1 MMRSLYSGVAGLK
14 THQTRMDVIGNN
26 ISNVNTVS
34 YKSQTVNFSDM
45 LYQTTS
51 AASGPNSATG
61 AGGTNARQIGLG
73 VKTAAVSTAI
83 TTAGAAQTTN
93 NPFDILI
100 TGESF
105 FVVNDGNSNF
115 FTRDGSFNV
124 DASGNLVM
132 SSTGYRVMGW
142 QTDATTGAIRKDTVS
157 PLTLMSSANMTYPAE
172 ATTNAYFAGIVDKND
187 TDVTSTAGKT
197 VNLKI
202 YDSLGYSYTAKFTIT
217 RDTAADTTGTPA
229 YAGYKVAL
237 SKILDSEGNEVT
249 TNPPT
254 FTATDI
260 FFSKTDGSFGGV
272 TTAGTLTSK
281 TATLTS
287 ASGNFKNVSID
298 FSALTNVNNEGTS
311 TVTASNGTSSSSTVG
326 SGRAVGNMTG
336 VSIQKDG
343 LIYATYDNGQS
354 KLLGQIATAS
364 FANAAGLAKDGDNLY
379 SATQNSGAF
388 DGIGQDVTSDGGYF
402 TTGELEMSNVDL
414 SSELTSMIVTQ
425 RGFQANSRII
435 TVSDSMLEELVNL
448 KRN

>member
-287 ASGNFKNVSID
+287 ASACPKPK
-298 FSALTNVNNEGTS
+298 
-311 TVTASNGTSSSSTVG
+311 
-326 SGRAVGNMTG
+326 SG
-336 VSIQKDG
+336 
-343 LIYATYDNGQS
+343 
-354 KLLGQIATAS
+354 
-364 FANAAGLAKDGDNLY
+364 
-379 SATQNSGAF
+379 
-388 DGIGQDVTSDGGYF
+388 
-402 TTGELEMSNVDL
+402 
-414 SSELTSMIVTQ
+414 
-425 RGFQANSRII
+425 SRI
-435 TVSDSMLEELVNL
+435 VSM
-448 KRN
+448 